1 MDEPRLIG
9 FGDCWACGRPF
20 PFDPDRVPS
29 IPVDP
34 TTNLPPDLGGD
45 AELAVKR
52 PVCEQCLDAA
62 NEQRVAAGRSP
73 IIVLPGAY
81 G

>member
-1 MDEPRLIG
+1 MDEPRLIAL
-9 FGDCWACGRPF
+9 GDCWACGRPF
-20 PFDPDRVPS
+20 PFDLDLVPS

-34 TTNLPPDLGGD
+34 TTNLPSDLGGD
-45 AELAVKR
+45 PELVVKQ
-52 PVCEQCLDAA
+52 PVCEQCLDVA
-62 NEQRVAAGRSP
+62 NERRVAQGRPP